1 MTKKER
7 ERRKI
12 LVYEA
17 YMEAQARGKK
27 TEVIRDALAVK
38 HNVSSKTI
46 ERWVAEIFKRRKAMI
61 GPVKATISE
70 LKTTINGLN
79 EKIRIL
85 ASGDFYADWET
96 GEPIKPER
104 SNPISDD
111 GRLLV

>member
-7 ERRKI
+7 ERLKI

-17 YMEAQARGKK
+17 YMEAQARGEK
-27 TEVIRDALAVK
+27 TEVIRDALAIK

-46 ERWVAEIFKRRKAMI
+46 ERWVAEIFKRREAMMGQMKA
-61 GPVKATISE
+61 
-70 LKTTINGLN
+70 TINGLS

-85 ASGDFYADWET
+85 ASGDFYPDWET

-104 SNPISDD
+104 SKPISDD
-111 GRLLV
+111 GELLV

>member
-7 ERRKI
+7 ERLKI
-12 LVYEA
+12 IVYEA
-17 YMEAQARGKK
+17 YMEAQARGEK

-46 ERWVAEIFKRRKAMI
+46 ERWVAEIFKRREAMM
-61 GPVKATISE
+61 GQMKATISE
-70 LKTTINGLN
+70 LETTINGLK

-85 ASGDFYADWET
+85 ASGDFYPDWET

-104 SNPISDD
+104 SKPISDD
-111 GRLLV
+111 GILLV